1 MPGLE
6 LLGAA
11 VLGIAVIGGSI
22 ALALRLSRGEMTA
35 LRERIATVNATLAEL
50 AQRLDLECRVPPP
63 YRHPIVGDVPACAT
77 VAGERKGWSVQVAYE
92 SDEDSGNFV
101 VSLAP
106 RDEQRWPDLG
116 WVRLPAEA
124 YRFPAL
130 APALLM
136 VGDGVAKVRMQ
147 PRVLRAIVRSESA
160 NAQELH
166 AIVDALLVL
175 ARTLASMP

>member
-1 MPGLE
+1 MPVLE

-22 ALALRLSRGEMTA
+22 VLALRLSRGEMTA
-35 LRERIATVNATLAEL
+35 LRERIATVNATLTEL
-50 AQRLDLECRVPPP
+50 AQRLDLECRVPSP
-63 YRHPIVGDVPACAT
+63 YRHPIVGDVPGCAT

-124 YRFPAL
+124 DRFPAL
-130 APALLM
+130 AM
-136 VGDGVAKVRMQ
+136 VGDGVAKLRVQ

-166 AIVDALLVL
+166 AIVDVLLVL

>member
-1 MPGLE
+1 MPVLE

-11 VLGIAVIGGSI
+11 VLGIVVIGGSI
-22 ALALRLSRGEMTA
+22 VLGLRLSRSEMTA
-35 LRERIATVNATLAEL
+35 LRERVAAVNATLAEL
-50 AQRLDLECRVPPP
+50 ARRLDLECRVPAS
-63 YRHPIVGDVPACAT
+63 YRHPVVGEVPGFAT
-77 VAGERKGWSVQVAYE
+77 VAGERKGWSLQVAYE

-116 WVRLPAEA
+116 WVRLPADA
-124 YRFPAL
+124 DGFPAL
-130 APALLM
+130 APALAML
-136 VGDGVAKVRMQ
+136 GDEVAKLRVQ
-147 PRVLRAIVRSESA
+147 PRVLRAIVRSGSA
-160 NAQELH
+160 SAQELH